1 MTNVY
6 KSISKQISEF
16 EYKAGLFRSRRYVH
30 LYFLPLFFIIGFSL
44 FLGMV
49 SNRNRLRK
57 TKEKL
62 LEELNQ
68 SFHKLSLEEYFQLKS
83 RIIKAGM

>member
-16 EYKAGLFRSRRYVH
+16 EYKAGIFRSRRYVH
-30 LYFLPLFFIIGFSL
+30 LYLLPLFFIIGYIL

-49 SNRNRLRK
+49 ANRNHLRK

-62 LEELNQ
+62 LEELDQ
-68 SFHKLSLEEYFQLKS
+68 LFHKLSLEEYLQLKS